1 MKTIGLIGGMSWES
15 TLSYYRL
22 LNIGVKERLGG
33 LHSAKIIL
41 HSLDFAPIAQ
51 MQNDGK
57 WDEASLLITAAAQS
71 LEKAGADFII
81 LCSNTMHKVVPFVT
95 PYLKIPILHISE
107 ATAKTLNTNHV
118 KKALLLG
125 SKFTMQES
133 FYKEVLQAHHI
144 DVITPHLKDME
155 TINQIIFQELCV
167 GKIETASRDLFLNI
181 IHKLQRSNP
190 RVDAVILGC
199 TEIGLLIDQKSS
211 HLPLFDTT
219 ILHVN
224 EALNRA
230 LCPSN
235 IKI

>member
-133 FYKEVLQAHHI
+133 FYKDILNFHGI
-144 DVITPHLKDME
+144 KVIIPNE
-155 TINQIIFQELCV
+155 EEIQSINQIIFHELCV
-167 GKIETASRDLFLNI
+167 GKIETTSHDFF
-181 IHKLQRSNP
+181 IHLIETYKHNDP
-190 RVDAVILGC
+190 EIDAAILGSN
-199 TEIGLLIDQKSS
+199 ELGLLLRQESTLVPI
-211 HLPLFDTT
+211 FDATL
-219 ILHVN
+219 LHVKDAI
-224 EALNRA
+224 EQA
-230 LCPSN
+230 
-235 IKI
+235 I